1 MHGIESAMPDRNANV
16 VYRRIGGHDF
26 ESTYIEVNR
35 PVHLAVVT
43 QPTCFILACRT
54 QEPLQGARP
63 N

>member
-1 MHGIESAMPDRNANV
+1 MHGIESAMPDRNENV

-35 PVHLAVVT
+35 TVHLAVVT
-43 QPTCFILACRT
+43 QPTCLILACRT
-54 QEPLQGARP
+54 QEPLLGART